1 MDKEKQFI
9 SAVIY
14 VRNAEER
21 IESFLSTVID
31 MLEEHFEHSEIICV
45 NDASEDGSPQKIA
58 ALGNCAGRIAVSMVN
73 MSCFHGLELSM
84 DAGRDLAIGDYVLEF
99 DHTVPDFDPD
109 VIMKIYRRCLE
120 GYDIVSAV
128 PDRREKFFSRLFYSV
143 FDHNSHLNTKMHT
156 ESFRILSRRVINRI
170 DSMNL
175 AVPYRKAVYASQGL
189 KTDQMVYKPV
199 IMPEEKED
207 RRLRGYRTSLAIDS
221 LILFTSVGYRFSMV
235 MTAVMMLISVC
246 MILYT
251 VIVYA
256 MAHPVAGW
264 TTTILFLSVA
274 FFSLFAILTVIIK
287 YLQILVDLVFR
298 RKRYTFE
305 SIQKFS
311 GGEK

>member
-9 SAVIY
+9 SAVVY
-14 VRNAEER
+14 VRNAGDR
-21 IESFLSTVID
+21 IEAFLTAVIGT
-31 MLEEHFEHSEIICV
+31 LEAHFEHSEIICV
-45 NDASEDGSPQKIA
+45 NDASEDGSPEKIA
-58 ALGNCAGRIAVSMVN
+58 ALGNRAGRTAVSMVN

-99 DHTVPDFDPD
+99 DHTVPDFDPEE
-109 VIMKIYRRCLE
+109 IMRVYRRCLE

-128 PDRREKFFSRLFYSV
+128 PDRREKFFSRVFYSV
-143 FDHNSHLNTKMHT
+143 FDHNSRLNAKMHT

-175 AVPYRKAVYASQGL
+175 AVPYRKAVYATQGL
-189 KTDQMVYKPV
+189 KTDQLVYRPL
-199 IMPEEKED
+199 MTREAGED
-207 RRLRGYRTSLAIDS
+207 RRLRGYRTGLAIDS
-221 LILFTSVGYRFSMV
+221 LILFTSVGYRFSMA

-251 VIVYA
+251 VVVYA

-274 FFSLFAILTVIIK
+274 FFSLFGILTVIIK